1 VSPTPEVKEMRRVE
15 VIAAIRAALLEM
27 VDDEH
32 SMCRVAAEK
41 GIYCHGFAQYS
52 DKELKERYSWLLRRK
67 PDMGREE
74 LEELANRWQLARQL
88 VDAVPISCDAQTL
101 EHDTC
106 MGWDEYDDRTL
117 ERFHHELLGTRVS
130 IVG

>member
-1 VSPTPEVKEMRRVE
+1 VSPSPEIPRMSREE
-15 VIAAIRAALLEM
+15 VVAAIRARLLEM

-32 SMCRVAAEK
+32 SMCRVAAER
-41 GIYCHGFAQYS
+41 GIYCRGFAQYS
-52 DKELKERYSWLLRRK
+52 DEEMKKRYSWLLKRNPEMK
-67 PDMGREE
+67 REE
-74 LEELANRWQLARQL
+74 LEDLANRWQLARQI
-88 VDAVPISCDAQTL
+88 VDAVPISCDAQAV

-117 ERFHHELLGTRVS
+117 ERFHRELVGTEVR

>member
-1 VSPTPEVKEMRRVE
+1 MSPSQDVPEMSREDVV
-15 VIAAIRAALLEM
+15 AAIRVRLLEL

-41 GIYCHGFAQYS
+41 GIYCRGFAQYS
-52 DKELKERYSWLLRRK
+52 DEEMKRRYSWLLKRN
-67 PDMGREE
+67 PGMGRDE
-74 LEELANRWQLARQL
+74 LEDLANRWQLARQI
-88 VDAVPISCDAQTL
+88 VNAVPMSCDAQTV

-106 MGWDEYDDRTL
+106 MGWDEYDDREL
-117 ERFHHELLGTRVS
+117 ERFHRELVGTEVR